1 MRKTKRQFALN
12 LECLDERVL
21 LSSVT
26 GSDTVSDSDSAP
38 VISDYNQNIPTDF
51 QNGGSKPGADHPEAG
66 WLNWRLWK
74 NILFPPVRPP
84 DPGAPPPAQ
93 PPAQP
98 PPGALPV
105 QPPPPV
111 IH

>member
-1 MRKTKRQFALN
+1 MRKTKRQFTLN

-26 GSDTVSDSDSAP
+26 GSDTVSDSTP
-38 VISDYNQNIPTDF
+38 VISDYNQNIPVDF
-51 QNGGSKPGADHPEAG
+51 QHGGSKPGANLPPGAG
-66 WLNWRLWK
+66 WLNPNLWW

-84 DPGAPPPAQ
+84 DAGAPPAPQ

-98 PPGALPV
+98 PPGALPA
-105 QPPPPV
+105 QPPPPIV
-111 IH
+111 H